1 MRYTSAM
8 RHPPRV
14 VGPMRKFR
22 IRPRTD
28 RVNENDR
35 PIAEDLVRRGV
46 PLDRW
51 SVITGLVV
59 LSLMTLAGCAVPP
72 EPEGPQIATADDL
85 QAALQDAGMQV
96 GSTGASVTLG
106 SLGGGREVTVDGNR
120 ILIFEYESE
129 EARATQTA
137 SWLADEAPAVGS
149 TDPFLTVW
157 ARGQILVVYRGSDGG
172 LTALL
177 SGLLGDP
184 LTLAQDAV
192 DEPYPPAVAEAIGFL
207 AQDLG
212 AEPRRITVLEYDP
225 AEWPDSCLGLGQPN
239 ESCAQV
245 VTPGW
250 RILLRFEDATYVM
263 RSDEFGQVVRQE

>member
-1 MRYTSAM
+1 M
-8 RHPPRV
+8 
-14 VGPMRKFR
+14 G
-22 IRPRTD
+22 
-28 RVNENDR
+28 
-35 PIAEDLVRRGV
+35 EDPVRRSA
-46 PLDRW
+46 PLDRR
-51 SVITGLVV
+51 SVLIGLVV
-59 LSLMTLAGCAVPP
+59 VSLVTLAGCAGPP

-85 QAALQDAGMQV
+85 RAALGEAGMQV

-137 SWLADEAPAVGS
+137 SWLEDEAPTVGS

-192 DEPYPPAVAEAIGFL
+192 DEPYPPAVTAAIGFL

-212 AEPRRITVLEYDP
+212 ADPGRITVTEYDP

-250 RILLRFEDATYVM
+250 RIVLRFEDATYVV
-263 RSDEFGQVVRQE
+263 RSDTFGQVVRKE